1 MKKTIQKKFFV
12 SEIIASEL
20 IALKLSPLKREY
32 LSSTANVLTN
42 SPKIFH
48 ITKTE
53 FFQINHF
60 IVINTIIKVLSC
72 RFQQRFGP
80 FTMSLIKGTSETS
93 PFGHWLTTPFTCWKF
108 RNT

>member
-48 ITKTE
+48 IPKTD
-53 FFQINHF
+53 FLPNQ
-60 IVINTIIKVLSC
+60 
-72 RFQQRFGP
+72 
-80 FTMSLIKGTSETS
+80 SLHSDQHNNKGTVV
-93 PFGHWLTTPFTCWKF
+93 
-108 RNT
+108 